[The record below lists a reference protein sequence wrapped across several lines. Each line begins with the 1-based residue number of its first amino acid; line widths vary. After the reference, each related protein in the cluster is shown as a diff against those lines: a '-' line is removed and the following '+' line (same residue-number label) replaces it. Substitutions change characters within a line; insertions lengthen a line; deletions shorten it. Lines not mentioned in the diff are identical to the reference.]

1 MKNSTKLAIA
11 ALMAGS
17 LSLSSLPVA
26 DAQETDTHIT
36 TPKATK
42 DFDGKT
48 GYLNTTD
55 PDEPFYVSDPTH
67 IHSPRPEAEQ
77 VGVVL
82 GVATAADANPD
93 NNVTGTDTK
102 PPATNNEDEEVGAP
116 AKTKVVDGVTY
127 YLNET
132 GAEPFYVS
140 DSALWNTPRAQVPA
154 NKILGYVDPAING
167 EFGALP
173 KTKEINGTTCY
184 LNETGETP
192 FYVKDRNLWNT
203 ARGDIKD
210 ASQICEATTPG
221 APGSSNA
228 AAAAGLVA
236 GLAGLGLLI
245 GGVWHFLNKDGKTL
259 VPSKDRI
266 NAEPT
271 AEEKKKSEEL
281 LQKHGADIKQKTDAA
296 KANPAEAGKAA
307 DIDTTGVTKTAP
319 RGMAAETG
327 NNTVARGMAAVAVMA
342 LLGAV
347 AFFARRRFVA

>member
-26 DAQETDTHIT
+26 DAQEPAAT
-36 TPKATK
+36 TEVNGVTYYLN
-42 DFDGKT
+42 KT
-48 GYLNTTD
+48 G
-55 PDEPFYVSDPTH
+55 DEPFYVKDASE
-67 IHSPRPEAEQ
+67 IHNPNATPADLSGEATPDA
-77 VGVVL
+77 
-82 GVATAADANPD
+82 ATED
-93 NNVTGTDTK
+93 NA
-102 PPATNNEDEEVGAP
+102 ATNGEAAGEEVGAP

-259 VPSKDRI
+259 VPSKDRV

-281 LQKHGADIKQKTDAA
+281 LKKHGADIKQKTDAA

>member
-1 MKNSTKLAIA
+1 MKNPTKLAIA

-26 DAQETDTHIT
+26 DAQEPAAT
-36 TPKATK
+36 TEVNGVTYYLN
-42 DFDGKT
+42 KT
-48 GYLNTTD
+48 G
-55 PDEPFYVSDPTH
+55 DEPFYVKETSD
-67 IHSPRPEAEQ
+67 IHNPNATPADLSGEATPDA
-77 VGVVL
+77 
-82 GVATAADANPD
+82 ATEDNAAPNDDAA
-93 NNVTGTDTK
+93 G
-102 PPATNNEDEEVGAP
+102 EEVGAP

-132 GAEPFYVS
+132 GDEPFYVS

-173 KTKEINGTTCY
+173 KTKEFNGQTCF

-210 ASQICEATTPG
+210 ATQICEIPDTTDPSKK
-221 APGSSNA
+221 SSNTGA
-228 AAAAGLVA
+228 ALA

-245 GGVWHFLNKDGKTL
+245 GGVWYFLNKDGQTL
-259 VPSKDRI
+259 VPSKDRV

-271 AEEKKKSEEL
+271 AEEKKKSDEL
-281 LQKHGADIKQKTDAA
+281 RKEHGDDIKKKTDAA

-307 DIDTTGVTKTAP
+307 DVDTTGVTKAAP

>member
-1 MKNSTKLAIA
+1 MKNATKLAIA

-26 DAQETDTHIT
+26 EAQEPAAT
-36 TPKATK
+36 TEVNGVTYYLN
-42 DFDGKT
+42 KT
-48 GYLNTTD
+48 G
-55 PDEPFYVSDPTH
+55 DEPFYVEKTAD
-67 IHSPRPEAEQ
+67 IHNPNATPADLTGEATPDA
-77 VGVVL
+77 
-82 GVATAADANPD
+82 ATEENAAPNDDAA
-93 NNVTGTDTK
+93 G
-102 PPATNNEDEEVGAP
+102 EEVGAP

-132 GAEPFYVS
+132 GDEPFYVS

-154 NKILGYVDPAING
+154 NKILGYVDPAIDG

-173 KTKEINGTTCY
+173 KTKEFNGQTCF

-210 ASQICEATTPG
+210 ATQICEIPDTTDPSKK
-221 APGSSNA
+221 SSNTGA
-228 AAAAGLVA
+228 ALA

-245 GGVWHFLNKDGKTL
+245 GGVWYFLNKDGHTL
-259 VPSKDRI
+259 VPSKDRV

-271 AEEKKKSEEL
+271 AEEKKKSDEL
-281 LQKHGADIKQKTDAA
+281 RKEHGDDIKKKTDAA

-307 DIDTTGVTKTAP
+307 DVDTTGVTKAAP

>member
-1 MKNSTKLAIA
+1 MKNPTKLAIA

-26 DAQETDTHIT
+26 DAQENETHIT
-36 TPKATK
+36 APKATK

-55 PDEPFYVSDPTH
+55 PNEPFYVSDPTH

-93 NNVTGTDTK
+93 NDVTGTDTN
-102 PPATNNEDEEVGAP
+102 PPATNNEGEEVGAP

-132 GAEPFYVS
+132 GDEPFYVS

-173 KTKEINGTTCY
+173 KTKEFNGQTCF

-210 ASQICEATTPG
+210 ATQICEIPDTTDPSKK
-221 APGSSNA
+221 SSNTGA
-228 AAAAGLVA
+228 ALA

-245 GGVWHFLNKDGKTL
+245 GGVWYFLNKDGHTL
-259 VPSKDRI
+259 VPSKDRV

-271 AEEKKKSEEL
+271 AEEKKKSDEL
-281 LQKHGADIKQKTDAA
+281 RKEHGDDIKKKTDAA

-307 DIDTTGVTKTAP
+307 DVDTTGVTKAAP

-327 NNTVARGMAAVAVMA
+327 SNTVARGMAAVAVMA